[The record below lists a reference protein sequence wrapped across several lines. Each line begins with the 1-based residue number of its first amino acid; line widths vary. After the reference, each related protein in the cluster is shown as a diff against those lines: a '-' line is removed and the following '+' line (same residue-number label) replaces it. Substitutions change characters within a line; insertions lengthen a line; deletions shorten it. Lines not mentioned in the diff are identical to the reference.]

1 MISVPQI
8 ESVTG
13 LSRDYKVI
21 FAKLE
26 KGPVFLAQRSKPA
39 AVLLSVR
46 DYEKMVDRLKELE
59 LLVEAKR
66 ILAEMEADPAKVVP
80 LEEVKRRVAA
90 KATS

>member
-1 MISVPQI
+1 MNMPQI
-8 ESVTG
+8 EPVTG
-13 LSRDYKVI
+13 LSRDYKMI

-46 DYEKMVDRLKELE
+46 DYEQMVERLKQLE

-66 ILAEMEADPAKVVP
+66 ILAEMERDPSSVVSLDELKRQLTAKVT
-80 LEEVKRRVAA
+80 A
-90 KATS
+90 